1 MQEQIV
7 NKIKDYI
14 GSPEGLGKAKK
25 SPPALGTSL
34 VRRVLWRDGNLTE
47 KKTTLEGYIGSGL
60 SSVVYKGGCEGTEIV
75 EKFTADIPPGNNKK
89 SYAKKF
95 MEGVFVLF
103 RQAPFSYRTNFFAA
117 MTNHYAHFVIEV
129 AS

>member
-47 KKTTLEGYIGSGL
+47 KK
-60 SSVVYKGGCEGTEIV
+60 
-75 EKFTADIPPGNNKK
+75 NNSRRIYWKWSK
-89 SYAKKF
+89 QR
-95 MEGVFVLF
+95 G
-103 RQAPFSYRTNFFAA
+103 
-117 MTNHYAHFVIEV
+117 I
-129 AS
+129 